1 MNDQLRIVERDAFE
15 RLARQ
20 LIGNVAQGGP
30 DGLGKGKKVTKEYLD
45 GLNVHKWFDIRMAD
59 EELQKQI
66 EESVFPWKP
75 NVKSS
80 TKLGTK
86 SARN

>member
-66 EESVFPWKP
+66 EDVRISLEAKRKEFDEAW
-75 NVKSS
+75 NE
-80 TKLGTK
+80 
-86 SARN
+86 